1 MNPSDPTHPESNM
14 RFVSETPARRAATEE
29 EMASTVLYVVSPAGA
44 YITGSHLLADGGR
57 LLVAAGKIS
66 SRL

>member
-1 MNPSDPTHPESNM
+1 M